1 MNLPRNALLSIYK
14 SFFRALLDY
23 GDILYVKPNNET
35 FQSKIERVKKR
46 EFWAIIGVIQRT
58 SEEKN
63 YDELCLH
70 SLTRRRW
77 GSKLIFFYK
86 IVNCLLPDYFYSYLH
101 SLRSAVLSKLRPFS
115 SRTITFKNLF
125 FSYCV
130 NEWNNLKACI
140 TNVKSLNVSKIFIVS
155 EKEKKSLFWVYDP
168 LSVKLLTSLRLEFD
182 HLNERKFRHGFKDT
196 LNLLCTCGADVKTTE
211 HFLFHFQ

>member
-1 MNLPRNALLSIYK
+1 M
-14 SFFRALLDY
+14 
-23 GDILYVKPNNET
+23 
-35 FQSKIERVKKR
+35 
-46 EFWAIIGVIQRT
+46 IQRT

-63 YDELCLH
+63 YDEICLH

-77 GSKLIFFYK
+77 RSKLIFFYK

-101 SLRSAVLSKLRPFS
+101 PLRSAVLSKLRPFS
-115 SRTITFKNLF
+115 SRTIPFKNLF

-130 NEWNNLKACI
+130 KEWNNLKACI
-140 TNVKSLNVSKIFIVS
+140 TNAKSLNVFKIFIVS

-168 LSVKLLTSLRLEFD
+168 LSVKILTSLRLEFD

-196 LNLLCTCGADVKTTE
+196 LNLLCTCGADVETTE
-211 HFLFHFQ
+211 HFLLHFQ